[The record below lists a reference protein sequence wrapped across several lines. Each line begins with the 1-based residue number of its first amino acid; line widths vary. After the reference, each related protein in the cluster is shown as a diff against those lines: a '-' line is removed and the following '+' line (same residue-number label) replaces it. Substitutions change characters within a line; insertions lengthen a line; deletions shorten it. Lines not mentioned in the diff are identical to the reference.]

1 MEPSNWIESTMP
13 LLNDRFRHITCV
25 NVQIYKL
32 EGNNWREMTK
42 DFVLL
47 HMYYDQEDREAK
59 LIAIDGIKAYFYP
72 LTVLRLFYECHY
84 YMFLCKHHL
93 IVRGFVLSSNLKLIR
108 PTKKFVHFIGS
119 KQRRSEMYGFGF
131 YQVCE
136 VEQFLQLFSFVYRTL
151 HVSSRTVV
159 QNESGLNRRHQS
171 ISSTKSRSPCP
182 LSSPKTNI
190 PKKDTKAIPVFSPT
204 DSSRSEQVS
213 RTDIDVDVQQIEK
226 GLQGVSFIS
235 DASVTTSSLLVV
247 PSLSMQTS
255 GDAKSNVHCVNSA
268 AFDANLKIAQ
278 SAEHKQYQLWSVP
291 PWNALLE
298 QGAYNNPANFN
309 SPWNSL
315 FNW

>member
-1 MEPSNWIESTMP
+1 
-13 LLNDRFRHITCV
+13 
-25 NVQIYKL
+25 
-32 EGNNWREMTK
+32 MTK

-72 LTVLRLFYECHY
+72 LT
-84 YMFLCKHHL
+84 L

-268 AFDANLKIAQ
+268 AFGKRFFAEEVINSISFVSDANLKIAQ